1 MIKRKMKYFLVLFLC
16 SAIITGVFS
25 GCGTTAV
32 SSGTS
37 GSSGDSDNKIV
48 KPVTYD
54 PNSPTGG
61 LTLPLTTDKSI
72 KLTYWI
78 PLNEQAKGMIQ
89 SYNDN
94 AAIQE
99 LEKRTGVIVEFLHPP
114 IGQEVEQYKLLI
126 SSNDL
131 PDMIEERGT
140 ALYPG
145 GGDKAIEDKAFI
157 RLNELIEKYAPNYN
171 HLRTSV
177 EQIGKLTMTDAG
189 NIWSFSMIQ
198 NFDAL
203 VWAGLIIRKDYLDDI
218 NMAPPTTID
227 EWYTTL
233 TAMKKNGVEIPLLFP
248 QTGVHYYGAIIGSYG
263 IGPEFFKENDVVKY
277 GPYDPRFKDY
287 LAEMNKWYSE
297 GLIDKDFPSR
307 DSKMIESLATSGKAG
322 AWTGTSGVEIE
333 RYIIAG
339 QAGNPDYALYGCS
352 YPKTLDGQKP
362 AYRQVDWKVRNYN
375 AVITTACKYPEL
387 ATQWMDYRYSEEGSL
402 LFNYG
407 LEDVSFRFK
416 EDGRPDSIAN
426 EVLAKPEY
434 EGMTWSSVMWK
445 YKINDGAMNRMNT
458 ATLDKLIP
466 ESQQARVE
474 WGESATIDNVLP
486 PLTLTA
492 QEATEY
498 NHIMNEVNTYKD
510 TMILKFII
518 GAEPLDKFDE
528 YIEQLK
534 KLNIEKAIE
543 IQQTAYERFLKR

>member
-1 MIKRKMKYFLVLFLC
+1 MFLACLMCKIHNSFNYRSLILFIFTFSCFEYVELYIESQIRDEKCKVLCIKKIMKIITHTFLCYIKFAAAKQKDFSSEKSGGRIIMSKKKMKYFLILFLC

-32 SSGTS
+32 SPGTS

-61 LTLPLTTDKSI
+61 LTLPLMTDKSI

-145 GGDKAIEDKAFI
+145 GGDKAIEDQAFI

-203 VWAGLIIRKDYLDDI
+203 VLAGLIIRDDYLDDI
-218 NMAPPTTID
+218 NM
-227 EWYTTL
+227 
-233 TAMKKNGVEIPLLFP
+233 
-248 QTGVHYYGAIIGSYG
+248 HH
-263 IGPEFFKENDVVKY
+263 
-277 GPYDPRFKDY
+277 
-287 LAEMNKWYSE
+287 
-297 GLIDKDFPSR
+297 
-307 DSKMIESLATSGKAG
+307 
-322 AWTGTSGVEIE
+322 
-333 RYIIAG
+333 
-339 QAGNPDYALYGCS
+339 
-352 YPKTLDGQKP
+352 
-362 AYRQVDWKVRNYN
+362 
-375 AVITTACKYPEL
+375 
-387 ATQWMDYRYSEEGSL
+387 
-402 LFNYG
+402 
-407 LEDVSFRFK
+407 
-416 EDGRPDSIAN
+416 
-426 EVLAKPEY
+426 
-434 EGMTWSSVMWK
+434 
-445 YKINDGAMNRMNT
+445 
-458 ATLDKLIP
+458 
-466 ESQQARVE
+466 QQ
-474 WGESATIDNVLP
+474 L
-486 PLTLTA
+486 
-492 QEATEY
+492 
-498 NHIMNEVNTYKD
+498 
-510 TMILKFII
+510 
-518 GAEPLDKFDE
+518 
-528 YIEQLK
+528 
-534 KLNIEKAIE
+534 
-543 IQQTAYERFLKR
+543 